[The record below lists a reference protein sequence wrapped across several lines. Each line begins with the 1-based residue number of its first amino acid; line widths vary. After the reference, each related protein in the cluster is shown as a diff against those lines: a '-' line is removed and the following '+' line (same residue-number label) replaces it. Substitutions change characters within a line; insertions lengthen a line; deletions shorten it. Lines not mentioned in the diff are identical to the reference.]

1 MPSLFQIPSDLPW
14 WVVLAIVVPGA
25 IYGLLFLAMPFGVFG
40 LKSRLE
46 LIESQLEDVR
56 RELRALAV
64 ACSNQ
69 ESSNHS
75 VPAAELRLKSA
86 PDETKTAPAEQVHF
100 LRARAEPRL
109 EWRR

>member
-1 MPSLFQIPSDLPW
+1 MPSLFQIPADLPW

-46 LIESQLEDVR
+46 QIESQLEDIR

-64 ACSNQ
+64 AGANQ
-69 ESSNHS
+69 ECGNDGA
-75 VPAAELRLKSA
+75 PAAELRLKSA
-86 PDETKTAPAEQVHF
+86 RDETKTTPAEPVQF